1 MDALKNI
8 ISDFINSLK
17 NSKRV
22 LTGILTVIL
31 MFAYEYFKLEEKGVA
46 RESVNN
52 VVVTVVA
59 LILGDSIR
67 SVNPS
72 KGAGDED

>member
-1 MDALKNI
+1 MGAIKNI
-8 ISDFINSLK
+8 VSDFINSLK

-22 LTGILTVIL
+22 LTGILTVL
-31 MFAYEYFKLEEKGVA
+31 FMFVYEYFGLEEKGIA

-52 VVVTVVA
+52 AVMTIVA

-67 SVNPS
+67 SVNPE
-72 KGAGDED
+72 KVEQ

>member
-1 MDALKNI
+1 MDAIKNI

-67 SVNPS
+67 SVNPEKEIQHAS
-72 KGAGDED
+72 